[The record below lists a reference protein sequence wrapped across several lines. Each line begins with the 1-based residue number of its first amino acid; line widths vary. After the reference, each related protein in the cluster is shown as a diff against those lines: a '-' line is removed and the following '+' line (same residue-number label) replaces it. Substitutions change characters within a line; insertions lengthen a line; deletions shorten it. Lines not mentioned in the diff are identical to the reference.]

1 MGTGMYI
8 LWLYV
13 QISYRREYCTYIW
26 HNENSFSVESW
37 ESCWAEW
44 PVECK
49 LTSFTHFDTHFA
61 VINWLLT
68 TRYFAFRLLSTQQHT
83 NHPAWAAAAS
93 LCSCCHSFSTHY
105 RSVRLIRRLSRWM
118 LFWAMPR
125 RCSSTL
131 LALLPCWY
139 FDRKLSVSSVY
150 CDLVSL
156 ERHVRKPHVRK
167 PHLS

>member
-13 QISYRREYCTYIW
+13 QISYRREYCTYDIMRTR
-26 HNENSFSVESW
+26 SALRVESLVGRNDP
-37 ESCWAEW
+37 SSANSLLL
-44 PVECK
+44 
-49 LTSFTHFDTHFA
+49 LTLTPTSQLL
-61 VINWLLT
+61 IGLLT

-125 RCSSTL
+125 RCSTL